1 MVIAAADHPGGE
13 VEVVVVRRDAAL
25 ALVCE
30 EAALVERTASDP
42 ATTGRYWVRHQ
53 RDFGAPVQVGPAER
67 PYHVVQ
73 RASLTQWNAMTTRD
87 EGVTVTQDLGAAPMT
102 AADQA
107 AWVADGSPTQWRQG
121 SLVIEAGPG
130 EVRVSPARRR
140 GSAKKAFY
148 PYLLAGHPMTV
159 AALAKLPTDPATLK
173 RWLGDRLETNEIF
186 EADDHTLFQAGLDL
200 VFDLPVPAAVRA
212 AAYRMLAD
220 VKGVVS
226 LGMAID
232 QLGRTGM
239 SVGFARK
246 GDGGNWIQT
255 RLIIDPATG
264 QALAEQSWDLGTGR
278 SPAAKG
284 KQVSSRLL
292 VSASFT
298 DDNPPAVTPVGRG

>member
-1 MVIAAADHPGGE
+1 
-13 VEVVVVRRDAAL
+13 
-25 ALVCE
+25 
-30 EAALVERTASDP
+30 
-42 ATTGRYWVRHQ
+42 
-53 RDFGAPVQVGPAER
+53 
-67 PYHVVQ
+67 
-73 RASLTQWNAMTTRD
+73 MTTED

-121 SLVIEAGPG
+121 SLVIQAGPG
-130 EVRVSPARRR
+130 EVRVSPARPR

-298 DDNPPAVTPVGRG
+298 DDNPPAVTPVGCG